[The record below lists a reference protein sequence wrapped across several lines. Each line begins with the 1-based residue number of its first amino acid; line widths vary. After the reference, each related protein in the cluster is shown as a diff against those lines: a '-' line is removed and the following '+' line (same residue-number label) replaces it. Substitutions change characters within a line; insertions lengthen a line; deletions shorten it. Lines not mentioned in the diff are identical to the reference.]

1 MKIAHLACLPM
12 VCLQAGVLL
21 AQALNQ
27 SAPSPGSTGP
37 EVKLPQ
43 EVPLFKAGVRLIEVD
58 AFVTDRDGN
67 FVRGLTPEDFEI
79 IEDGKPQD
87 IRAFSFVDLPLE
99 RARGAAAGRRDATVP
114 DITTNAEP
122 ARTYVILLDSPSS
135 AAPPSAV
142 RGLTYT
148 TLVKR
153 IARRFLDEA
162 IRPGD
167 QIAVV
172 HTQGTFSDAQGFTT
186 SRQLVLDSIEK
197 YGQGLAGDSPRAGFE
212 LVNRTYDTY
221 RAIQDLAERLGAIS
235 GRRKAILWIGG
246 QVLFDPAE
254 PEHPDVIR
262 MAAPGLFV
270 AYRDAMSA
278 ATRNNVAVYP
288 IDPSGLSTELGEP
301 GTGRSPELLR
311 LAALRVVAEDTG
323 GIAVVNTN
331 NFSAGYDAIV
341 RDNSTY
347 YLLGYSP
354 AVAHRDGRFH
364 GLQVRVKRPGLTVRA
379 RKGYFAP
386 APDGREPD
394 LPPLPAG
401 VSAAVRDAL
410 RSPISVNGLSLQL
423 ASAPFKS
430 DDQNGSVLVST
441 QIRGLDLTGNL
452 GDRIAVSFQV
462 FDLEGNVQ
470 AGEYKV
476 FALDLAPDARAA
488 VARDGL
494 RFVDRIAVPPGRY
507 EIRLAADQPEGAV
520 GSVVAHF
527 EVPEFRERLA
537 LSGLTLASASTA
549 GHKTL
554 LGDDVIPAALAGQPT
569 AVRAFPAGDMLTV
582 FAEVY
587 GDDRIS
593 FENLTVTGTVRDD
606 GGEVVAR
613 ATGTPVGP
621 ADGGAPGRWGYRTQ
635 VALAGLSP
643 GHYVLTVEARS
654 RRPNRT
660 AQRRIPFEVK

>member
-1 MKIAHLACLPM
+1 M

-27 SAPSPGSTGP
+27 SAPSPGSTGRGLG
-37 EVKLPQ
+37 LPQ
-43 EVPLFKAGVRLIEVD
+43 EAPLFKAGVRLIEVD

-67 FVRGLTPEDFEI
+67 FVRGLTQEDFEI

-87 IRAFSFVDLPLE
+87 IRTFSFVDLPLE
-99 RARGAAAGRRDATVP
+99 RPRGAAAGRRDATVP
-114 DITTNAEP
+114 DITINAEP

-162 IRPGD
+162 I
-167 QIAVV
+167 
-172 HTQGTFSDAQGFTT
+172 
-186 SRQLVLDSIEK
+186 
-197 YGQGLAGDSPRAGFE
+197 
-212 LVNRTYDTY
+212 
-221 RAIQDLAERLGAIS
+221 
-235 GRRKAILWIGG
+235 
-246 QVLFDPAE
+246 
-254 PEHPDVIR
+254 
-262 MAAPGLFV
+262 
-270 AYRDAMSA
+270 
-278 ATRNNVAVYP
+278 
-288 IDPSGLSTELGEP
+288 
-301 GTGRSPELLR
+301 
-311 LAALRVVAEDTG
+311 
-323 GIAVVNTN
+323 
-331 NFSAGYDAIV
+331 
-341 RDNSTY
+341 
-347 YLLGYSP
+347 
-354 AVAHRDGRFH
+354 
-364 GLQVRVKRPGLTVRA
+364 
-379 RKGYFAP
+379 
-386 APDGREPD
+386 
-394 LPPLPAG
+394 
-401 VSAAVRDAL
+401 
-410 RSPISVNGLSLQL
+410 SVNGLSLQL
-423 ASAPFKS
+423 ASAPFKN

-441 QIRGLDLTGNL
+441 QIRGLDLSGNP
-452 GDRIAVSFQV
+452 GDRIAVSYQV

-476 FALDLAPDARAA
+476 FALDLAPDAVAA
-488 VARDGL
+488 VARGGV

-507 EIRLAADQPEGAV
+507 EIRLAADQPDGAV

-527 EVPEFRERLA
+527 EVPEFQDRLA

-549 GHKTL
+549 GDQTL
-554 LGDDVIPAALAGQPT
+554 LGDDVIASALAGQPT

-593 FENLTVTGTVRDD
+593 FENLTVTGIVSED
-606 GGEVVAR
+606 GGGAVVR

-635 VALAGLSP
+635 VPLAGLAP

-660 AQRRIPFEVK
+660 ARRQIPFEVK